1 VAPPAVPV
9 LSFPMLVLLGLVLAA
24 TGVFLARRQ

>member
-1 VAPPAVPV
+1 VAAPAVPT

-24 TGVFLARRQ
+24 TGLFFARR